1 VDGSSVYICDANIK
15 EAVALVFPE
24 AVYLAISTLSV
35 DAIIIIIAHVGA
47 IVSLAGARVGS

>member
-1 VDGSSVYICDANIK
+1 MDGSSVYICDANIK